1 MSKEEKHIR
10 QIESKEEANKRR
22 TEKNNR
28 IRGPELEVGKT
39 CIRDGLRLGMRSA
52 PSMQGVSHL
61 SGNLTIRLLKV
72 CTKTIVGRNVES
84 LSWKKTIV
92 GRNKSIRDGVRLTRR
107 SAASIQGVSRQRG
120 IKQIRLLKVWT
131 KTLFG
136 RNVQSAHKFE
146 STGKNA
152 CLYHLCIGLL
162 YRIVAT
168 FAFDVHVCSFVFV
181 GEI

>member
-22 TEKNNR
+22 KEKNNR

-92 GRNKSIRDGVRLTRR
+92 GRNKSIRDGVRLTRG

-120 IKQIRLLKVWT
+120 IEKIRLLKVWK
-131 KTLFG
+131 KTIIG
-136 RNVQSAHKFE
+136 RNVLSPHNIRVDRK
-146 STGKNA
+146 K
-152 CLYHLCIGLL
+152 CMLI
-162 YRIVAT
+162 
-168 FAFDVHVCSFVFV
+168 SFMHRSSL
-181 GEI
+181 